1 MSRVAD
7 EKEFEGL
14 MVWQRAHKIM
24 LDIHAK

>member
-7 EKEFEGL
+7 EKGFEGL
-14 MVWQRAHKIM
+14 MVWQRAYKIK